1 MKLTLKAQ
9 NEATRGF
16 NEEEPIAPEDEP
28 ESVAELLRRLRR
40 TVEVDHHHKF
50 KRIESD
56 LRWVIM
62 LTSTQLVALVGGAIA
77 TITIS

>member
-9 NEATRGF
+9 NEAVAGF
-16 NEEEPIAPEDEP
+16 TEEPTESDDSA
-28 ESVAELLRRLRR
+28 ESVTELLRRLRR
-40 TVEVDHHHKF
+40 TVEVDHHRKF
-50 KRIESD
+50 QRIESD

>member
-9 NEATRGF
+9 NEAVSGF
-16 NEEEPIAPEDEP
+16 TEEPTEP
-28 ESVAELLRRLRR
+28 DDSPDSVAELLQRLRR
-40 TVEVDHHHKF
+40 TVEVDHHRKF
-50 KRIESD
+50 QRIESD

>member
-1 MKLTLKAQ
+1 MKFPLKAQ
-9 NEATRGF
+9 NKANNGF
-16 NEEEPIAPEDEP
+16 NEQQTPPEEEPA
-28 ESVAELLRRLRR
+28 SVAELLRRLRR
-40 TVEVDHHHKF
+40 TVEVEHHHKF

-77 TITIS
+77 TFTIN

>member
-1 MKLTLKAQ
+1 MKFPLKAQ
-9 NEATRGF
+9 KEATTDF
-16 NEEEPIAPEDEP
+16 TEEPQTPEEPP

-40 TVEVDHHHKF
+40 TVEVEHHRKF
-50 KRIESD
+50 QRIETD

-77 TITIS
+77 TFTIN